1 MDLKLAGKRALVTGA
16 SRGIGAAIVH
26 ALAAEGCDLILAAR
40 EANRLDELK
49 AELQQHNPGIDVRCL
64 PCDLR
69 ARGVAVDLS
78 RQVGSVEILV
88 NNAGDVPNGTLLEID
103 EERWRAAWD
112 LKVFGYIN
120 LSREIYRKMIDARS
134 GVIVNIIGIAAD
146 RPIGHVIAS
155 ASGNA
160 ALVAFTK
167 ALGKESVGHGVRV
180 VAVSPGSTETD
191 RQITRWKARAV
202 QELGDES
209 RWRELTRGFP
219 FGRLARADEIASVV
233 AFLASEKASYM
244 SATVVTVDGGLS

>member
-1 MDLKLAGKRALVTGA
+1 MELNLAGRRALITGA
-16 SRGIGAAIVH
+16 SRGIGAAIAH
-26 ALAAEGCDLILAAR
+26 SLAAEGCHLILAAR
-40 EANRLDELK
+40 EAESLERVRSGLAEQFAGLDI
-49 AELQQHNPGIDVRCL
+49 GIM

-69 ARGVAVDLS
+69 RRGSAVRLAQDAS
-78 RQVGSVEILV
+78 PVDILV
-88 NNAGDVPNGTLLEID
+88 NNAGDVPNGSLLEID

-120 LSREIYRKMIDARS
+120 LSREIYRRMIGRGH

-146 RPIGHVIAS
+146 RPMGHVIAN

-167 ALGKESVGHGVRV
+167 ALGKESVAHGIRV

-191 RQITRWKARAV
+191 RQITRWKALAAQRFN
-202 QELGDES
+202 DES
-209 RWRELTRGFP
+209 KWRELTKDFP
-219 FGRLARADEIASVV
+219 FGRLAQADEIASV
-233 AFLASEKASYM
+233 ATFLASEKASYM